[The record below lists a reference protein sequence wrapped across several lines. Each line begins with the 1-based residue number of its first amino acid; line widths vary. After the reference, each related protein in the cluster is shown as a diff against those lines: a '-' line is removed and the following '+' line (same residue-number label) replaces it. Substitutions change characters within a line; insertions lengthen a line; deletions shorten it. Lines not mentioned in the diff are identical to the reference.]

1 MSLILSFERITA
13 ADRPRVGGKA
23 YALSLMAKTGAAVPS
38 GICITIDAYRQ
49 YVRLSG
55 IAERIR
61 MELSRKRFADMRWEE
76 VWDAALRIRN
86 LFLTTPLSERLR
98 REISGPLAQRF
109 GDAAVVVRS
118 SAPDEDS
125 ARASFAGLHG
135 MRGSQLWLLQ
145 SRPLRSPP
153 GSPCTPS
160 APGCR
165 RSRSQARSA
174 GDSSAVARRGRGWP
188 GTAGRRR

>member
-1 MSLILSFERITA
+1 MSLILPFERITA

-61 MELSRKRFADMRWEE
+61 MELSRKRFVDMRWEE

-86 LFLTTPLSERLR
+86 MFLTTPLSRRLYR
-98 REISGPLAQRF
+98 DISGPCCSDLGIRQWWSGHLRLMRIQTERHLRVCMNPMSISVALRRF
-109 GDAAVVVRS
+109 WS
-118 SAPDEDS
+118 I
-125 ARASFAGLHG
+125 
-135 MRGSQLWLLQ
+135 
-145 SRPLRSPP
+145 
-153 GSPCTPS
+153 
-160 APGCR
+160 
-165 RSRSQARSA
+165 
-174 GDSSAVARRGRGWP
+174 
-188 GTAGRRR
+188 